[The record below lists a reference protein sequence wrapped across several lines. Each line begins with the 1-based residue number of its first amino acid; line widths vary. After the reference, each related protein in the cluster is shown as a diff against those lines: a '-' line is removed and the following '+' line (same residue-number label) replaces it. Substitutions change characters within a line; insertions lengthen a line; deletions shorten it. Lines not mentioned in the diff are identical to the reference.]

1 MRKFLKAAIPSIL
14 LAFLF
19 WNIAKDWQT
28 VIQYWSNFAIVPFLV
43 SFVFL
48 LADYPE
54 GALGWHIILRKMG
67 INISFLRSLRI
78 WILSTASRYVPGSI
92 WQFIGRVELAQREGI
107 TRSKTI
113 ASLLLEVF
121 LVLVAGVFMSLLAL
135 PFVKLHQLG
144 IGIWIFLL
152 PFPLLLLHPKIANR
166 IIGLL
171 ARVSK
176 RDIRKI
182 DVSLSFSD
190 TISAFP
196 WFAVNF
202 LINGIAL
209 FFLVT
214 ALVGTIEPFW
224 LIAYTGFYA
233 LSWVLGYVALFA
245 PAGVGVTEVS
255 LAYLLSFSM
264 PFSLASTIALSYRFF
279 LTIAEILVFLFVL
292 KIRK

>member
-1 MRKFLKAAIPSIL
+1 MRKFLRAAIPSVL

-19 WNIAKDWQT
+19 WNIVKDWRT
-28 VIQYWSNFAIVPFLV
+28 VTQYWSNFAIAPVLI

-48 LADYPE
+48 VTDYPE
-54 GALGWHIILRKMG
+54 GALGWHIVLRKMG
-67 INISFLRSLRI
+67 INISFRKSLRI

-107 TRSKTI
+107 ARSKTI
-113 ASLLLEVF
+113 ASLLLEIF

-135 PFVKLHQLG
+135 PFIKLNQLG
-144 IGIWIFLL
+144 IGLWIFLL
-152 PFPLLLLHPKIANR
+152 PFPLLLLHPNIANR
-166 IIGLL
+166 IIDLL
-171 ARVSK
+171 ARISK
-176 RDIRKI
+176 KDIRRV
-182 DVSLSFSD
+182 DVSFSSSD

-202 LINGIAL
+202 LINGTAL

-214 ALVGTIEPFW
+214 ALVGTIEPSW

-279 LTIAEILVFLFVL
+279 LTIAELLVFLFVI